1 MEAEKR
7 TAGML
12 SDGDAI
18 CLAWVNEE
26 KSDDIYVFS
35 GIVVEAAGL
44 FIVQNYGRDNK
55 GVRAVRIRPISIED
69 GGDLWAMNGFRFF
82 IPEEEYVAQ
91 CVAGFDGDGDE
102 VVTVC
107 WGLEKEKVVERLHE
121 WLDKRR
127 RMR

>member
-12 SDGDAI
+12 ADGDAI
-18 CLAWVNEE
+18 CLAWANGE

-35 GIVVEAAGL
+35 GTVVGEVG
-44 FIVQNYGRDNK
+44 FSIVQNYGRDNK
-55 GVRAVRIRPISIED
+55 GVRAVHIRPASIED

-107 WGLEKEKVVERLHE
+107 WGLEKEKVVERLDE

-127 RMR
+127 GMR